1 MSADRLVCDVGY
13 LGRFLSSVILPPVF
27 VRSSVCRA
35 RMGGR
40 GVQAF
45 LWAMNWNVKREK
57 KCGETDDFH
66 VLTACLYCK
75 RVSYSATTK
84 APRPMLSRTSVVRR
98 GRWWI
103 PFLCRWRRHRMR
115 HGLLWDGLPVWPKHL
130 HRLALEQTGL
140 LRSRLRAFR
149 VCEEDASS
157 ARWVCG
163 ETKLHRQSQRP
174 KCEKADGSRRYA
186 CQNDE

>member
-13 LGRFLSSVILPPVF
+13 LGRFLSSVILSPVF

-40 GVQAF
+40 GVQVF
-45 LWAMNWNVKREK
+45 LWAMNRNVKREK

-103 PFLCRWRRHRMR
+103 PLSCRWRRHRMR

-130 HRLALEQTGL
+130 HSLALEQTGL
-140 LRSRLRAFR
+140 LRIKATRLS
-149 VCEEDASS
+149 C
-157 ARWVCG
+157 
-163 ETKLHRQSQRP
+163 L
-174 KCEKADGSRRYA
+174 
-186 CQNDE
+186 